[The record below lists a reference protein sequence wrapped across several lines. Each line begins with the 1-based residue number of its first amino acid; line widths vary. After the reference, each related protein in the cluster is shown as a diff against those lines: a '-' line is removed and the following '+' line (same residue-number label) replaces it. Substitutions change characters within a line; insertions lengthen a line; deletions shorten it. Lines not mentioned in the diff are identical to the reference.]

1 MKITEQVQLLTHMH
15 MHMGAYGVMCM
26 HTHTI
31 SVCIHD
37 HARPMHAPLV
47 AYERATSPTKRVVSE
62 KLMIE
67 RVMKSMVCLSFEKL
81 V

>member
-1 MKITEQVQLLTHMH
+1 VKITEQVQLLTHMH

-37 HARPMHAPLV
+37 HARPLHAYPG
-47 AYERATSPTKRVVSE
+47 
-62 KLMIE
+62 
-67 RVMKSMVCLSFEKL
+67 CLWNGL
-81 V
+81 GGDD

>member
-1 MKITEQVQLLTHMH
+1 VKITEQVQLITHMH

-47 AYERATSPTKRVVSE
+47 AYERATSLVIIVVIA
-62 KLMIE
+62 KMAIE
-67 RVMKSMVCLSFEKL
+67 RVR
-81 V
+81 

>member
-1 MKITEQVQLLTHMH
+1 MH

-37 HARPMHAPLV
+37 HARPLHVTLV
-47 AYERATSPTKRVVSE
+47 AYERATSLVIIAVIA
-62 KLMIE
+62 KLAIE
-67 RVMKSMVCLSFEKL
+67 RVMKSIVFVL
-81 V
+81 

>member
-37 HARPMHAPLV
+37 HACVLHATLV
-47 AYERATSPTKRVVSE
+47 AYEMASVVIIAV
-62 KLMIE
+62 IE
-67 RVMKSMVCLSFEKL
+67 REATESAIRIIVIVFVL
-81 V
+81 